1 MKQTPDLEKV
11 QERMK
16 PGVISSYGFLGT
28 DDRKLIDILDEDDK
42 KVTALGLTHQKIA
55 DRLQYFYE
63 KAKHATGSWITVDE
77 HFAVYV
83 DDVRGYIPCPFGD
96 PGLYPKNYVIVEN
109 KKINERLIFS
119 CLSIHLIREHGFYQG
134 RGSPFRI
141 DPEAAKRILEM

>member
-1 MKQTPDLEKV
+1 MT
-11 QERMK
+11 
-16 PGVISSYGFLGT
+16 
-28 DDRKLIDILDEDDK
+28 
-42 KVTALGLTHQKIA
+42 
-55 DRLQYFYE
+55 
-63 KAKHATGSWITVDE
+63 
-77 HFAVYV
+77 
-83 DDVRGYIPCPFGD
+83 CPFGD